1 MEHKE
6 LLDDIQDSIDSAKG
20 KGIAVGSLNDGCHS
34 FDTLYRHRIA
44 LFIALCKAHATAFF
58 GKTVWM
64 SKKQSDGHDIEG
76 GWFLLGIGTKAGKQ
90 ITYHIPI
97 SEWDLCRTFA
107 TEKRV
112 APEFDGHTP
121 ADCLTRIAEL

>member
-6 LLDDIQDSIDSAKG
+6 LLEDIQDSIDSAKG
-20 KGIAVGSLNDGCHS
+20 KGIAVGSLMDGWHS
-34 FDTLYRHRIA
+34 FNELYAHRIA
-44 LFIALCKAHATAFF
+44 LFIALCKSQATAFF

-64 SKKQSDGHDIEG
+64 SKKQSDGTAIQD
-76 GWFLLGIGTKAGKQ
+76 GWFLLGIGTRPGKQ
-90 ITYHIPI
+90 ITYHIPV

-107 TEKRV
+107 TEKKQ
-112 APEFDGHTP
+112 APEYDGHSP